1 MRLFEFIHSIAYID
15 GTSQLIFAYMIL
27 SELILPYLNLFDH
40 ILTLSK
46 LIGIFQNIFVNVPN
60 LLIFVE
66 LNLTELIKPCLNLLL
81 LKIR

>member
-1 MRLFEFIHSIAYID
+1 MRLFEFIRGIAYID